1 MEEINY
7 LIIGGGVAGTT
18 AAETIRKND
27 SNGSIA
33 IVSDEPHRF
42 YSRIL
47 LSKPNFF
54 LDKIPFDQIWLK
66 TEAWYKDQNI
76 QLLSGKKAIKLD
88 SVGKIVT
95 LDDGTNLKYKKL
107 LLAVGGSARVWEAPG
122 ADKRGVFYL
131 RTLDDAKAVI
141 DAVKTAKR
149 AVAIGGG
156 FVSFEMCEM
165 LRLAGLSVSLVIREP
180 HYWDPILDGPSGR
193 MVESALEKGGVK
205 IFRNAEVAE
214 VDGIDSV
221 NGVKLKDSTQIP
233 CDMIIAGLGVFCPFD
248 FAKEAGILTNR
259 GILANEYLETNV
271 PDVWVAGDAAEF
283 KDLILEENVQLG
295 NWVNAQAHGRIAGA
309 NMAGEKKPFRL
320 VSFYTTQG
328 FGITIGFVGDIR
340 PAADRTIIPRGSP
353 ETNSYARFIVK
364 DGELVGATLVN
375 RTGELGAISRL
386 IGENVKVAGREE
398 DLANEDIKLGT
409 LIS

>member
-205 IFRNAEVAE
+205 IFRNA
-214 VDGIDSV
+214 
-221 NGVKLKDSTQIP
+221 
-233 CDMIIAGLGVFCPFD
+233 
-248 FAKEAGILTNR
+248 
-259 GILANEYLETNV
+259 
-271 PDVWVAGDAAEF
+271 
-283 KDLILEENVQLG
+283 
-295 NWVNAQAHGRIAGA
+295 
-309 NMAGEKKPFRL
+309 
-320 VSFYTTQG
+320 
-328 FGITIGFVGDIR
+328 
-340 PAADRTIIPRGSP
+340 
-353 ETNSYARFIVK
+353 
-364 DGELVGATLVN
+364 
-375 RTGELGAISRL
+375 
-386 IGENVKVAGREE
+386 
-398 DLANEDIKLGT
+398 
-409 LIS
+409 

>member
-95 LDDGTNLKYKKL
+95 LDDGT
-107 LLAVGGSARVWEAPG
+107 
-122 ADKRGVFYL
+122 
-131 RTLDDAKAVI
+131 AVI

-205 IFRNAEVAE
+205 I
-214 VDGIDSV
+214 
-221 NGVKLKDSTQIP
+221 
-233 CDMIIAGLGVFCPFD
+233 
-248 FAKEAGILTNR
+248 
-259 GILANEYLETNV
+259 
-271 PDVWVAGDAAEF
+271 
-283 KDLILEENVQLG
+283 
-295 NWVNAQAHGRIAGA
+295 
-309 NMAGEKKPFRL
+309 
-320 VSFYTTQG
+320 
-328 FGITIGFVGDIR
+328 
-340 PAADRTIIPRGSP
+340 
-353 ETNSYARFIVK
+353 
-364 DGELVGATLVN
+364 
-375 RTGELGAISRL
+375 
-386 IGENVKVAGREE
+386 
-398 DLANEDIKLGT
+398 
-409 LIS
+409 